1 MRVQLKRNRSIRQ
14 ALTAVTTALVGVA
27 PANSAGL
34 NHSETSV
41 LIYSE
46 RDRIRATEAM
56 FSVQKQMQN
65 GDVLNLRFTYDG
77 LTGASPT
84 GASPSKQPQ
93 TLTRA
98 SGGSTVL
105 VKAGELP
112 IDNSFRE
119 TRFAF
124 DADLTRGIV
133 AGFTVGGG
141 LHVSSEHDYKSIGL
155 SASITKD
162 LDSART
168 SIGLALSV
176 LRDVNSPIGG
186 IPTPFAST
194 DAAPERENGRLVSHD
209 NGHKNAYDAV
219 LSLTRVLGP
228 NLLARFSYN
237 VNYAEGYLTDPYKV
251 ISVVQ
256 PPDSVDP
263 GEPVL
268 ALYEN
273 RPGSRTAN
281 ALSCDLRTFRLGMA
295 IETEYRFFWDDWGI
309 RSHTAYASVNLG
321 LKRAG
326 SIRPHLRWYRQSRAN
341 FSRPFLVQGVPMPE
355 FVSADSRL
363 AKFSAINAGLA
374 YTVPT
379 SPSSRLTFAIEWYTQ
394 RGDRSPPESF
404 GPLLAF
410 NLFPD
415 LDAVMVRVGLSH
427 DF

>member
-1 MRVQLKRNRSIRQ
+1 MQLRHNKSIRH

-27 PANSAGL
+27 PASSAGL

-41 LIYSE
+41 LFYSE

-56 FSVQKQMQN
+56 FSVEKHLQN
-65 GDVLNLRFTYDG
+65 GNVLNLRFTYDG

-105 VKAGELP
+105 VKGGELP

-119 TRFAF
+119 TRFAL
-124 DADLTRGIV
+124 DGDLARSIGNGI
-133 AGFTVGGG
+133 TISGG
-141 LHVSSEHDYKSIGL
+141 LHLSSEHDYKSLGL
-155 SASITKD
+155 SGSITKD
-162 LDSART
+162 IDSSKT
-168 SIGLALSV
+168 SLGLALSV
-176 LRDVNSPIGG
+176 LRDVSSPIGG
-186 IPTPFAST
+186 IPTPFMST
-194 DAAPERENGRLVSHD
+194 DTTPERENGRLVSND
-209 NGHKNAYDAV
+209 NGHKNVYDAV
-219 LSLTRVLGP
+219 LSVTKVLGS

-237 VNYAEGYLTDPYKV
+237 ANYAEGYLTDPYKV
-251 ISVVQ
+251 VSVVQ
-256 PPDSVDP
+256 PPDSADP
-263 GEPVL
+263 GEPVS
-268 ALYEN
+268 ALYEH
-273 RPGSRTAN
+273 RPDSRTAH
-281 ALSCDLRTFRLGMA
+281 ALSCDLRTFTFGMA
-295 IETEYRFFWDDWGI
+295 VEGNYRFFWDNWGI
-309 RSHTAYASVNLG
+309 RSHTASVSFNLNVRG
-321 LKRAG
+321 VGA
-326 SIRPHLRWYRQSRAN
+326 IRPHVRWYHQGRAK
-341 FSRPFLVQGVPMPE
+341 FSKPFLLQGAPLPE

-363 AKFSAINAGLA
+363 ATFSAINTGLA

-379 SPSSRLTFAIEWYTQ
+379 SSSSRLTFAIEWYRQ

-415 LDAVMVRVGLSH
+415 LDAVMLRVGLSH